1 MPPKRKLQSAK
12 QPVSRKG
19 HAAKK
24 TRKEVEEVV
33 EKEGAA
39 LEVEVAVAKAAMLE
53 VAVAEEV
60 SEEVSEEVAAV
71 FTEQTELAEVAPGP
85 VSEILMDQMELPARA
100 ASKAAEEVTV
110 APALVAVMVH
120 PAPEVLAVE
129 AVAAV
134 VTQET
139 ELMEVAATD
148 EGLTQDEIL

>member
-1 MPPKRKLQSAK
+1 V

-19 HAAKK
+19 DAGKM
-24 TRKEVEEVV
+24 TWKEVEEVV
-33 EKEGAA
+33 EKEEAA
-39 LEVEVAVAKAAMLE
+39 VTEEVSKEVSEKVVNAAMLE
-53 VAVAEEV
+53 V
-60 SEEVSEEVAAV
+60 SGKVAAV
-71 FTEQTELAEVAPGP
+71 LTEQTELAEVAPGL

-110 APALVAVMVH
+110 APALVTVMVH